1 MALGSLGAVS
11 YDIVSRDKTAEGL
24 DSAGERARKIGKVAG
39 AAMTGIGIGMIALT
53 DSAKKTNAT
62 IRQTA
67 LQLGTTTEEMREL
80 TLATT
85 NVTFPISEV
94 TASFDLLTRAG
105 MDNKEEIA
113 IIAAAFD
120 TLGDAI
126 GMSASQVTTIMVPA
140 FNAFGISLADAG
152 DYTDIFTHLTRNT
165 TVELADFSSMV
176 NYLAADL
183 GTMDLSMQES
193 VAVMEAL
200 ADMGIQGSAAT
211 REFRTAVSQA
221 DGDTLK
227 FYEALGLTEAQ
238 VAKYSAE
245 IDNAEGMTQ
254 EYADAANTQYG
265 TMDKLKHSI
274 SELTLK
280 YGSMLEPLD
289 AMGPAMATLGPI
301 MIVASTVNWA
311 HAGSAWAMV
320 APYLAIIAP
329 IVAVIAIGY
338 ILEKKFG
345 LLTKAANLV
354 SDAVHGLVDW
364 FKDKLAPGIEFI
376 HAIVAK
382 FGDKLLFLLGPIG
395 AVIWGL
401 KKLHGILK
409 DDKEEVENTSDS
421 WDDLQAKLKGAEG
434 EMGDTAMSVNEI
446 TDAIRI
452 LEPEIDEYERLL
464 SDAENASDALA
475 RAQKKVKES
484 AEDVDTLT
492 ASYEDLKRA
501 VESLEDLNEN
511 QEDQARAIEHA
522 EFRLIDAQEAYNE
535 TIEEY
540 GKDSTEAARAD
551 LNLRDA
557 IDALDDAQK
566 RQKDIIEEIAIAD
579 TEKERILTENSVNNL
594 TEFETLLERKK
605 GEYETALS
613 LEEKLREDHE
623 LIMNE
628 IAEREADTQI
638 GEWLRTK
645 EEMESNPIHRQI
657 ITEYITK
664 ETEELRIREL
674 EAEFG
679 GGFQHGGIVPG
690 PIGAPVPIIAHGGE
704 EFLGAGGGVSR
715 PPIEVKVETVIYNY
729 SDVEEMQRMVAE
741 AVQMGIDDA
750 YGMA

>member
-1 MALGSLGAVS
+1 MGSVGEVA

-24 DSAGERARKIGKVAG
+24 DSAGARAQKIGKIAG

-85 NVTFPISEV
+85 NVTFPIEEV

-105 MDNKEEIA
+105 MTNKDEIA
-113 IIAAAFD
+113 ATATAYD

-126 GMSASQVTTIMVPA
+126 GKTASEVTGPMVTA
-140 FNAFGISLADAG
+140 MKTFGLEMTEGAN
-152 DYTDIFTHLTRNT
+152 YTDKMTYLLRNT
-165 TVELADFSSMV
+165 TLEMDNFSSIIAKIPPDIVEMG
-176 NYLAADL
+176 L
-183 GTMDLSMQES
+183 TMDDTI
-193 VAVMEAL
+193 AL
-200 ADMGIQGSAAT
+200 
-211 REFRTAVSQA
+211 
-221 DGDTLK
+221 
-227 FYEALGLTEAQ
+227 LGLMEESGLSGA
-238 VAKYSAE
+238 VATLEFQKAVTGARKSGEPLNEVLGFTSEQLDEYKTKLEGAT
-245 IDNAEGMTQ
+245 GMTQ

-265 TMDKLKHSI
+265 TMDKLKHSV

-329 IVAVIAIGY
+329 IIAVIAIGY

-345 LLTKAANLV
+345 LLTKAANLI

-364 FKDKLAPGIEFI
+364 FKDKLAPGIEFV
-376 HAIVAK
+376 HAIVAR

-395 AVIWGL
+395 AAIWGL
-401 KKLHGILK
+401 KKLHDVLK
-409 DDKEEVENTSDS
+409 DNREEIETTSDS
-421 WDDLQAKLKGAEG
+421 WDDLQAKLKDAGG
-434 EMGDTAMSVNEI
+434 EMDDTAMSVNEI
-446 TDAIRI
+446 TDAMRI

-540 GKDSTEAARAD
+540 GKDSTEAARANLD
-551 LNLRDA
+551 LRDA

-566 RQKDIIEEIAIAD
+566 RQKDIIKEIATAD

-594 TEFETLLERKK
+594 TEFETLLETKK
-605 GEYETALS
+605 TEFETALAD
-613 LEEKLREDHE
+613 EVTARKAHE
-623 LIMNE
+623 TIMND

-645 EEMESNPIHRQI
+645 KEMESNPIHRQI
-657 ITEYITK
+657 ITEHITK
-664 ETEELRIREL
+664 ETEDLT
-674 EAEFG
+674 AEFG
-679 GGFQHGGIVPG
+679 GSFQHGGIVPG

-704 EFLGAGGGVSR
+704 EFLGGGGRTSR
-715 PPIEVKVETVIYNY
+715 PPIEVKVETTIYNY

-750 YGMA
+750 YGTA